1 MRVMYADQKQINA
14 SRFGIDMGGMSFTRN
29 GVSAHITAEGE
40 WLNDKQAQE
49 CDLCF
54 EPNHKGDLIRIVDD
68 RFSLCQ
74 RCYLKHLTR

>member
-1 MRVMYADQKQINA
+1 MQADLELI
-14 SRFGIDMGGMSFTRN
+14 MGAMSFSRN

-40 WLNDKQAQE
+40 WLNDKQGQQ

-54 EPNHKGDLIRIVDD
+54 DAQHKGDLIRIVDD
-68 RFSLCQ
+68 RFSICQ